1 MSPSLRH
8 LFAGTAALGPLLLLW
23 SCQSRLPGA
32 LEPSEAYTRAPQ
44 WQPLELEDGLTSRFR
59 LSDTPVEAGQ
69 DSLDLQPIHV
79 LGSSR
84 LEAAED
90 ENAPSASIELH
101 DVLISVERHFPV
113 LLAAREELKVADA
126 RLLSAEGGFDTRL
139 NASALSELDGFYQSD
154 RVGFGVTQ
162 PLVPLGAEVSA
173 GYRLGRGDFA
183 VYDGKAKTDD
193 GGEYRLG
200 LLVPLLQN
208 RAIDPRRVAV
218 WKARLARDR
227 AEPELVLAEIAI
239 TRDAALAFWNWV
251 AAGRRREIAQ
261 GLLELAQN
269 RMEQVNLQ
277 VDEGALAEIDR
288 TENQRLIVDR
298 QATLVRAERALQ
310 QAAIALSLFWRD
322 ANGQPAVPPDEA
334 LPYEFPVPLDIAS
347 VALPGDEELAYARR
361 PELAALAIEQ
371 EELRLEQGLAQNSL
385 LPRLDLEVRASQ
397 DVGGTVNDPDD
408 KGPFEFGVYLDF
420 DVPVQRSRARG
431 QVRLLQSRLIQLEQ
445 ELQFAR
451 DRIGAQ
457 VRDARSAL
465 VQSWG
470 RIAQARENVA
480 LAVEL
485 ADAENFKF
493 REGGSDL
500 LRVNLREQQAAV
512 AAAELVAAL
521 EGYFAALTAYRAAI
535 GVPYLEELLEADG
548 ELLP

>member
-1 MSPSLRH
+1 MNR
-8 LFAGTAALGPLLLLW
+8 FAHFPARQACATAALLVLW
-23 SCQSRLPGA
+23 GCQSRLPG
-32 LEPSEAYTRAPQ
+32 EHIPSEPFARAPQ
-44 WQPLELEDGLTSRFR
+44 WKPLELEDGLTSRFR
-59 LSDTPVEAGQ
+59 LKDLPAAAGGE
-69 DSLDLQPIHV
+69 SLDLQPIHV
-79 LGSSR
+79 LGSASV
-84 LEAAED
+84 ESAADED
-90 ENAPSASIELH
+90 GPSASIELH

-126 RLLSAEGGFDTRL
+126 RLLSAQGGFDTRL
-139 NASALSELDGFYQSD
+139 NATALSELDGFYQSD
-154 RVGFGVTQ
+154 RVDFGVTQ
-162 PLVPLGAEVSA
+162 PLVPLGAEVNA

-183 VYDGKAKTDD
+183 VYDGQAKTNE

-239 TRDAALAFWNWV
+239 TRDAALAFWKWV

-261 GLLELAQN
+261 GLLELALD
-269 RMEQVNLQ
+269 RTEQVNLQ

-298 QATLVRAERALQ
+298 QAILVRAERALQ

-322 ANGQPAVPPDEA
+322 ANGQPAVPPEEA
-334 LPYEFPVPLDIAS
+334 LPFEFPVPLDIDD
-347 VALPGDEELAYARR
+347 VALPGDEALAFARR
-361 PELAALAIEQ
+361 PELAALSIQQ
-371 EELRLEQGLAQNSL
+371 EELRLEQGLAQNSM

-431 QVRLLQSRLIQLEQ
+431 EVRLLKSRLMQLER

-470 RIAQARENVA
+470 RIRQARENVS

-493 REGGSDL
+493 SEGGSDL

-512 AAAELVAAL
+512 AAAELVAAF

-535 GVPYLEELLEADG
+535 GIPYLEELLEADG
-548 ELLP
+548 ALLP

>member
-1 MSPSLRH
+1 MNQRVPPVERLAV
-8 LFAGTAALGPLLLLW
+8 AGLLLVALGA
-23 SCQSRLPGA
+23 CRSRLPGDHDS
-32 LEPSEAYTRAPQ
+32 SEAYASAPQ
-44 WQPLELEDGLTSRFR
+44 WQPLDLSDGLTERFR
-59 LSDTPVEAGQ
+59 LTDTPAEPAE
-69 DSLDLQPIHV
+69 DALDLQPIHV
-79 LGSSR
+79 LG
-84 LEAAED
+84 AVPAEEVQSED
-90 ENAPSASIELH
+90 APSASIELH
-101 DVLISVERHFPV
+101 DVLISVERHFPL
-113 LLAAREELKVADA
+113 LLAAREELLVADA
-126 RLLSAEGGFDTRL
+126 RLLSAEGGFDTQLRGT
-139 NASALSELDGFYQSD
+139 ALSELDGFYQSD
-154 RVGFGVTQ
+154 RVDFGVTQ
-162 PLVPLGAEVSA
+162 PLVPGGAELSA

-183 VYDGKAKTDD
+183 VYDGKEKTDS

-200 LLVPLLQN
+200 LLLPLLQN
-208 RAIDPRRVAV
+208 RAIDQRRVSV

-227 AEPELVLAEIAI
+227 AEPELVQAEIAI
-239 TRDAALAFWNWV
+239 TRDAAFAFWRWV

-261 GLLELAQN
+261 GLLDLAQD
-269 RMEQVNLQ
+269 RMAQINLQ
-277 VDEGALAEIDR
+277 VDEGKLAEIDR

-298 QATLVRAERALQ
+298 QATLVRAERSLQ
-310 QAAIALSLFWRD
+310 QAAIALSLYWRD
-322 ANGQPAVPPDEA
+322 SKGQPAVPPDEA
-334 LPYEFPVPLDIAS
+334 LPYEFPVPLDIDG
-347 VALPGDEELAYARR
+347 VALPGDEALAYARR

-371 EELRLEQGLAQNSL
+371 EELRLEQDLAQNSM
-385 LPRLDLEVRASQ
+385 LPRLDLELRASQ

-408 KGPFEFGVYLDF
+408 KGPFEFGLYLDF

-445 ELQFAR
+445 EVQFAR

-457 VRDARSAL
+457 VRDSRSAL

-548 ELLP
+548 EVLP